1 MRKKEIIDKVIV
13 IGRTVFW
20 LMLLVLFT
28 YTPIFAELF
37 KENGNVLCIYYK
49 MQKEDIAL
57 FVNIGLLGMVMID
70 YFGTKF
76 AINAFRTLLLFFGI
90 VAIFVIYVH
99 SGIMFSNAGDGYTK
113 IVNNNYLSIIA
124 HVVLLFIAGYFKYVS
139 LMKPKDERSYV
150 ATSI

>member
-37 KENGNVLCIYYK
+37 KENGNVLCIYFK

-76 AINAFRTLLLFFGI
+76 AINAFRTLLLFF
-90 VAIFVIYVH
+90 VIYYCYSQLLVH
-99 SGIMFSNAGDGYTK
+99 SSVIKCSFLMIGPFRISVRAFFLLPSK
-113 IVNNNYLSIIA
+113 I
-124 HVVLLFIAGYFKYVS
+124 
-139 LMKPKDERSYV
+139 
-150 ATSI
+150 

>member
-1 MRKKEIIDKVIV
+1 MRKKDIKDTAII
-13 IGRTVFW
+13 IGRTLFW

-37 KENGNVLCIYYK
+37 KINGNVLCAYYK

-76 AINAFRTLLLFFGI
+76 AINGFRTLLLFFGI
-90 VAIFVIYVH
+90 VAVFVIYVH
-99 SGIMFSNAGDGYTK
+99 SGIMDSNTGDNYAK
-113 IVNNNYLSIIA
+113 IVNNNYLSMIA
-124 HVVLLFIAGYFKYVS
+124 HVVLLLIAGYFKFVS
-139 LMKPKDERSYV
+139 LMKPKDERSYA
-150 ATSI
+150 ATSV